1 MYTKSPHYLYQR
13 NGTFYFSR
21 QVPSDLQSRFNK
33 KRVVISLRTPS
44 EQKAIISANKLADR
58 LDNYWN
64 TLRLELF
71 HTKEL
76 KLSFLDN
83 EKVKSEKVKLSEAL
97 DIYIKLKG
105 NGKDNLFHRTAK
117 RNVSYTIECFGNIDI
132 TSLKPIDAGKYRDF
146 LFNKGLSTSSVR
158 RVFSSINAVINIT
171 INEIGVNMTNPFS
184 GTFIPD
190 DNKKKT
196 RLPIPIQ
203 NIRNIQDECK
213 SIDDDNRWLIALISD
228 TGMRL
233 SEATGLL
240 ASDIIL
246 ETNIPHINLVNHPWR
261 RLKTKGSNR
270 VIPLIGSSLW
280 AAKRVISANNE
291 YAFPRYTNEKKCNAN
306 SASNGLNKWLKPRI
320 PNDCVIH
327 SFRHSLRDRLRAV
340 QCPSD
345 IVDAIGGWTTS
356 GVGQTYGSGYN
367 LDIKQKWMEKLQL

>member
-21 QVPSDLQSRFNK
+21 QVPSDLQTRFNK
-33 KRVVISLRTPS
+33 KRVVISLRTLS
-44 EQKAIISANKLADR
+44 EPKALKSAIKLADR
-58 LDNYWN
+58 LETYWS

-83 EKVKSEKVKLSEAL
+83 EKTISEKLKLSDAL
-97 DIYIKLKG
+97 NIYLKLKG
-105 NGKDNLFHRTAK
+105 KGKDVLFARTAN
-117 RNVSYTIECFGNIDI
+117 RNVSYAIECFGDIDI
-132 TSLKPIDAGKYRDF
+132 NLIKPIDSGKYRDF
-146 LFNKGLSTSSVR
+146 LFNKGLSASSVR
-158 RVFSSINAVINIT
+158 RIFSSISAVFNIS
-171 INEIGVNMTNPFS
+171 INEVGINMVNPFS
-184 GTFIPD
+184 GTYIPD
-190 DNKKKT
+190 DNKTKT
-196 RLPIPIQ
+196 RLPIPIE
-203 NIRNIQDECK
+203 NIRSIQAECK
-213 SIDDDNRWLIALISD
+213 SINDDNRWLIALISD

-233 SEATGLL
+233 SEAVGLL
-240 ASDIIL
+240 TNDIIL
-246 ETNIPHINLVNHPWR
+246 DNHIPHINLVNHPWR

-270 VIPLIGSSLW
+270 TIPLIGASLW
-280 AAKRVISANNE
+280 AAKRVLEAGNT
-291 YAFPRYTNEKKCNAN
+291 YAFPRYTNETKCNAN

-345 IVDAIGGWTTS
+345 IVDAIGGWSTS

-367 LDIKQKWMEKLQL
+367 LDIKHKWMKKI

>member
-1 MYTKSPHYLYQR
+1 MYTKSPHYLYRR
-13 NGTFYFSR
+13 NGTYYFTR
-21 QVPSDLQSRFNK
+21 QVPSDLQTRFNK
-33 KRVVISLRTPS
+33 NRVVISLRTPS
-44 EQKAIISANKLADR
+44 EQKAINSANKLADR
-58 LDNYWN
+58 LETYWN

-83 EKVKSEKVKLSEAL
+83 EKVKSEKLKLSEAL
-97 DIYIKLKG
+97 DVYIKLKG
-105 NGKDNLFHRTAK
+105 KGKDKLFYQTAK
-117 RNVSYTIECFGNIDI
+117 RNVSYTIECFGNVDI
-132 TSLKPIDAGKYRDF
+132 NSLKPIDAGKYRDF

-158 RVFSSINAVINIT
+158 RVFSSINAVINIS
-171 INEIGVNMTNPFS
+171 INEIGINMINPFS

-196 RLPIPIQ
+196 RLPIPIE
-203 NIRNIQDECK
+203 NIRNIQAECK
-213 SIDDDNRWLIALISD
+213 NLNDDNRWLIALISD

-240 ASDIIL
+240 SGDIVLDAI
-246 ETNIPHINLVNHPWR
+246 IPHINLVNHPWR

-280 AAKRVISANNE
+280 AAKRVLEAGNT
-291 YAFPRYTNEKKCNAN
+291 YAFPRYTNENKCNAN

-345 IVDAIGGWTTS
+345 IVDAIGGWSTS

-367 LDIKQKWMEKLQL
+367 LDIKHKWMKKI

>member
-21 QVPSDLQSRFNK
+21 QVPSDLQTRFNK
-33 KRVVISLRTPS
+33 KRVVISLRTLS
-44 EQKAIISANKLADR
+44 EPKALISAIKLADR
-58 LDNYWN
+58 LETYWS

-83 EKVKSEKVKLSEAL
+83 EKIISEKLKLSDAL
-97 DIYIKLKG
+97 NIYLKLKG
-105 NGKDNLFHRTAK
+105 KGKDVLFARTAN
-117 RNVSYTIECFGNIDI
+117 RNVSYAIECFGDIDI
-132 TSLKPIDAGKYRDF
+132 NLIKPIDSGKYRDF
-146 LFNKGLSTSSVR
+146 LFNKGLSASSVR
-158 RVFSSINAVINIT
+158 RIFSSICAVFNIS
-171 INEIGVNMTNPFS
+171 INEVGINMVNPFS
-184 GTFIPD
+184 GTYIPD
-190 DNKKKT
+190 DNKTKT
-196 RLPIPIQ
+196 RLPIPIE
-203 NIRNIQDECK
+203 NIRIIQAECK
-213 SIDDDNRWLIALISD
+213 KLDDDNRWLIALISD

-233 SEATGLL
+233 SEAVGLL
-240 ASDIIL
+240 TNDIIL
-246 ETNIPHINLVNHPWR
+246 DAKIPHINLVNHPWR

-280 AAKRVISANNE
+280 AAKRVLEANST
-291 YAFPRYTNEKKCNAN
+291 YAFPRYTNETKCNAN

-345 IVDAIGGWTTS
+345 IVDAIGGWSTS

-367 LDIKQKWMEKLQL
+367 LDIKHKWMKKI

>member
-1 MYTKSPHYLYQR
+1 ML
-13 NGTFYFSR
+13 
-21 QVPSDLQSRFNK
+21 
-33 KRVVISLRTPS
+33 
-44 EQKAIISANKLADR
+44 
-58 LDNYWN
+58 
-64 TLRLELF
+64 
-71 HTKEL
+71 
-76 KLSFLDN
+76 
-83 EKVKSEKVKLSEAL
+83 
-97 DIYIKLKG
+97 
-105 NGKDNLFHRTAK
+105 
-117 RNVSYTIECFGNIDI
+117 
-132 TSLKPIDAGKYRDF
+132 
-146 LFNKGLSTSSVR
+146 
-158 RVFSSINAVINIT
+158 
-171 INEIGVNMTNPFS
+171 NPFS
-184 GTFIPD
+184 GTYIPD
-190 DNKKKT
+190 DNKTKI
-196 RLPIPIQ
+196 RLPIPIE
-203 NIRNIQDECK
+203 NIRTIQAECK
-213 SIDDDNRWLIALISD
+213 KLDDDNRWLIALISD

-261 RLKTKGSNR
+261 RLKTKGSKR

>member
-1 MYTKSPHYLYQR
+1 MYTKSPHYLYRR
-13 NGTFYFSR
+13 NGTYYFTR
-21 QVPSDLQSRFNK
+21 QVPSDLQTRFNK
-33 KRVVISLRTPS
+33 NRVVISLRTPS
-44 EQKAIISANKLADR
+44 EQKAINSANKLADR
-58 LDNYWN
+58 LETYWN

-83 EKVKSEKVKLSEAL
+83 EKVKSEKLKLSEAL
-97 DIYIKLKG
+97 DVYIKLKG
-105 NGKDNLFHRTAK
+105 KGKDKLFYQTAK
-117 RNVSYTIECFGNIDI
+117 RNVSYTIECFGNVDI
-132 TSLKPIDAGKYRDF
+132 NSLKPIDAGKYRDF

-158 RVFSSINAVINIT
+158 RVFSSINAVINIS
-171 INEIGVNMTNPFS
+171 INEIGINMINPFS

-196 RLPIPIQ
+196 RLPIPIE
-203 NIRNIQDECK
+203 NIRNIQAECK
-213 SIDDDNRWLIALISD
+213 NLNDDNRWLIALISD

-233 SEATGLL
+233 SEAAGLL
-240 ASDIIL
+240 SGDIVLDAI
-246 ETNIPHINLVNHPWR
+246 IPHINLVNHPWR

-280 AAKRVISANNE
+280 AAKRVLEAGNT
-291 YAFPRYTNEKKCNAN
+291 YAFPRYTNENKCNAN

-345 IVDAIGGWTTS
+345 IVDAIGGWSTS

-367 LDIKQKWMEKLQL
+367 LDIKHKWMKKI

>member
-1 MYTKSPHYLYQR
+1 MYTKSPHYLYRR
-13 NGTFYFSR
+13 NGTYYFTR
-21 QVPSDLQSRFNK
+21 QVPSDLQTRFNK
-33 KRVVISLRTPS
+33 NRVVISLRTPS
-44 EQKAIISANKLADR
+44 EHKAINSANKLADR
-58 LDNYWN
+58 LETYWN

-83 EKVKSEKVKLSEAL
+83 EKVKSEKLKLSETL
-97 DIYIKLKG
+97 DVYIKLKG
-105 NGKDNLFHRTAK
+105 EGKDKLFYQTAK
-117 RNVSYTIECFGNIDI
+117 RNVSYTIECFGNVDI
-132 TSLKPIDAGKYRDF
+132 NSLKPIDAGKYRDF
-146 LFNKGLSTSSVR
+146 LFNKGLSTSSVK
-158 RVFSSINAVINIT
+158 RVFSSINAVINIS
-171 INEIGVNMTNPFS
+171 INEIGINMINPFS

-196 RLPIPIQ
+196 RLPIPIE
-203 NIRNIQDECK
+203 NIKNIQAECK
-213 SIDDDNRWLIALISD
+213 NLDDDNRWLIALISD
-228 TGMRL
+228 TVMRL

-240 ASDIIL
+240 SGDIIL
-246 ETNIPHINLVNHPWR
+246 DAIIPHINLINHPWR

-270 VIPLIGSSLW
+270 VVPLIGSSLW
-280 AAKRVISANNE
+280 AAKRVLEAGNT
-291 YAFPRYTNEKKCNAN
+291 YAFPRYTNENKCNAN

-345 IVDAIGGWTTS
+345 IVDAIGGWSTS

-367 LDIKQKWMEKLQL
+367 LDIKHKWMKKI

>member
-1 MYTKSPHYLYQR
+1 MYTKSPHYLYRR
-13 NGTFYFSR
+13 NGTYYFSR
-21 QVPSDLQSRFNK
+21 QVPSDLQTRFNK
-33 KRVVISLRTPS
+33 NRVVISLRTPS
-44 EQKAIISANKLADR
+44 EQKAINSANKLADR
-58 LDNYWN
+58 LETYWN

-83 EKVKSEKVKLSEAL
+83 EKVKSEKLKLSEAL
-97 DIYIKLKG
+97 DVYIKLKG
-105 NGKDNLFHRTAK
+105 KGKDKLFYQTAK
-117 RNVSYTIECFGNIDI
+117 RNVSYTIDCFGNVDI
-132 TSLKPIDAGKYRDF
+132 NSLKPIDAGKYRDF
-146 LFNKGLSTSSVR
+146 LFNKGLSTSSVK
-158 RVFSSINAVINIT
+158 RVFSSINAVINIS
-171 INEIGVNMTNPFS
+171 INEIGINMINPFS

-196 RLPIPIQ
+196 RLPIPIE
-203 NIRNIQDECK
+203 NIRNIQAECK
-213 SIDDDNRWLIALISD
+213 NLDDDNRWLIALISD

-240 ASDIIL
+240 SGDIVLDTI
-246 ETNIPHINLVNHPWR
+246 IPHINLINHPWR

-280 AAKRVISANNE
+280 AAKRVLEANST
-291 YAFPRYTNEKKCNAN
+291 YAFPRYTNETKCNAN

-345 IVDAIGGWTTS
+345 IVDAIGGWSTS

-367 LDIKQKWMEKLQL
+367 LDIKHKWMKKI

>member
-1 MYTKSPHYLYQR
+1 MYTKSPHYLYRR
-13 NGTFYFSR
+13 NGTYYFSR
-21 QVPSDLQSRFNK
+21 QVPSDLQTRFNK
-33 KRVVISLRTPS
+33 NRVVISLRTPS
-44 EQKAIISANKLADR
+44 EQKAINSANKLADR
-58 LDNYWN
+58 LETYWN

-83 EKVKSEKVKLSEAL
+83 EKVKSEKLKLSEAL
-97 DIYIKLKG
+97 DVYIKLKG
-105 NGKDNLFHRTAK
+105 KGKDKLFYQTAK
-117 RNVSYTIECFGNIDI
+117 RNVSYTIECFGNVDI
-132 TSLKPIDAGKYRDF
+132 NSLKPIDAGKYRDF

-158 RVFSSINAVINIT
+158 RVFSSINAVINIS
-171 INEIGVNMTNPFS
+171 INEIGINMINPFS

-196 RLPIPIQ
+196 RLPIPIE
-203 NIRNIQDECK
+203 NIKNIQAECK
-213 SIDDDNRWLIALISD
+213 NLDDDNRWLIALISD

-240 ASDIIL
+240 SGDIVLDTI
-246 ETNIPHINLVNHPWR
+246 IPHINLINHPWR

-280 AAKRVISANNE
+280 AAKRVLEAGNT
-291 YAFPRYTNEKKCNAN
+291 YAFPRYTNENKCNAN

-345 IVDAIGGWTTS
+345 IVDAIGGWSTS

-367 LDIKQKWMEKLQL
+367 LDIKHKWMKKI

>member
-1 MYTKSPHYLYQR
+1 MYTKSPHYLYRR
-13 NGTFYFSR
+13 NGTYYFTR
-21 QVPSDLQSRFNK
+21 QVPSDLQTRFNK
-33 KRVVISLRTPS
+33 NRVVISLRTPS
-44 EQKAIISANKLADR
+44 EQKAINSANKLADR
-58 LDNYWN
+58 LETYWN

-83 EKVKSEKVKLSEAL
+83 EKVKSEKLKLSEAL
-97 DIYIKLKG
+97 DVYIKLKG
-105 NGKDNLFHRTAK
+105 KGKDKLFYQTAK
-117 RNVSYTIECFGNIDI
+117 RNVSYTIECFGNVDI
-132 TSLKPIDAGKYRDF
+132 NSLKPIDAGKYRDF

-158 RVFSSINAVINIT
+158 RVFSSINAVINIS
-171 INEIGVNMTNPFS
+171 INEIGINMINPFS

-196 RLPIPIQ
+196 RLPIPIE
-203 NIRNIQDECK
+203 NIRNIQAECK
-213 SIDDDNRWLIALISD
+213 NLDDDNRWLIALISD

-240 ASDIIL
+240 SGDIVLDAI
-246 ETNIPHINLVNHPWR
+246 IPHINLVNHPWR

-280 AAKRVISANNE
+280 AAKRVLEANST
-291 YAFPRYTNEKKCNAN
+291 YAFPRYTNETKCNAN

-345 IVDAIGGWTTS
+345 IVDAIGGWSTS

-367 LDIKQKWMEKLQL
+367 LDIKHKWMKKI

>member
-1 MYTKSPHYLYQR
+1 MYTKSPHYLYRR
-13 NGTFYFSR
+13 NGTYYFSR
-21 QVPSDLQSRFNK
+21 QVPSDLQTRFNK
-33 KRVVISLRTPS
+33 NRVVISLRTPS
-44 EQKAIISANKLADR
+44 EQKAINSANKLADR
-58 LDNYWN
+58 LETYWN

-83 EKVKSEKVKLSEAL
+83 EKVKSEKLKLSEAL
-97 DIYIKLKG
+97 DVYIKLKG
-105 NGKDNLFHRTAK
+105 KGKDKLFYQTAK
-117 RNVSYTIECFGNIDI
+117 RNVSYTIECFGNVDI
-132 TSLKPIDAGKYRDF
+132 NSLKPIDAGKYRDF

-158 RVFSSINAVINIT
+158 RVFSSINAVINIS
-171 INEIGVNMTNPFS
+171 INEIGINMINPFS

-196 RLPIPIQ
+196 RLPIPIE
-203 NIRNIQDECK
+203 NIKNIQAECK
-213 SIDDDNRWLIALISD
+213 NLDDDNRRLIALIGD

-240 ASDIIL
+240 SGDIVLDTI
-246 ETNIPHINLVNHPWR
+246 IPHINLINHPWR

-280 AAKRVISANNE
+280 AAKRVLEAGNK
-291 YAFPRYTNEKKCNAN
+291 YAFPRYTNENKCNAN

-320 PNDCVIH
+320 PKDCVIH

-345 IVDAIGGWTTS
+345 IVDEIGGWSTN
-356 GVGQTYGSGYN
+356 GVGQSYGSGYN
-367 LDIKQKWMEKLQL
+367 LQVKYEWLNKI

>member
-1 MYTKSPHYLYQR
+1 MYTKSPNYLYQR

-21 QVPSDLQSRFNK
+21 QIPSDLQTRFNK
-33 KRVVISLRTPS
+33 NRVVISLRTPS
-44 EQKAIISANKLADR
+44 EQKAINSANKLADR
-58 LDNYWN
+58 LETYWN

-83 EKVKSEKVKLSEAL
+83 EKVKSEKLKLSEAL
-97 DIYIKLKG
+97 DVYIKLKG
-105 NGKDNLFHRTAK
+105 KGKDKLFYQTAK
-117 RNVSYTIECFGNIDI
+117 RNVSYTIECFGNVDI
-132 TSLKPIDAGKYRDF
+132 NSLKPIDAGKYRDF
-146 LFNKGLSTSSVR
+146 LFNKGLSTSSVK
-158 RVFSSINAVINIT
+158 RVFSSINAVINIS
-171 INEIGVNMTNPFS
+171 INEIGINMINPFS

-196 RLPIPIQ
+196 RLPIPIE
-203 NIRNIQDECK
+203 NIRNIQAECK
-213 SIDDDNRWLIALISD
+213 NLDDDNRWLIALISD

-240 ASDIIL
+240 SGDIVLDTI
-246 ETNIPHINLVNHPWR
+246 IPHINLINHPWR

-280 AAKRVISANNE
+280 AAKRVLEANST
-291 YAFPRYTNEKKCNAN
+291 YAFPRYTNETKCNAN

-345 IVDAIGGWTTS
+345 IVDAIGGWSTS

-367 LDIKQKWMEKLQL
+367 LDIKHKWMKKI

>member
-1 MYTKSPHYLYQR
+1 MYTKSPHYLYRR
-13 NGTFYFSR
+13 NGTYYFSR
-21 QVPSDLQSRFNK
+21 QVPSDLQTRFNK
-33 KRVVISLRTPS
+33 NRVVISLRTPS
-44 EQKAIISANKLADR
+44 EQKAINSANKLADR
-58 LDNYWN
+58 LETYWN

-83 EKVKSEKVKLSEAL
+83 EKVKSEKLKLSEAL
-97 DIYIKLKG
+97 DVYIKLKG
-105 NGKDNLFHRTAK
+105 KGKDKLFYQTAK
-117 RNVSYTIECFGNIDI
+117 RNVSYTIECFGNVDI
-132 TSLKPIDAGKYRDF
+132 NSLKPIDAGKYRDF

-158 RVFSSINAVINIT
+158 RVFSSINAVINIS
-171 INEIGVNMTNPFS
+171 INEIGINMINPFS

-196 RLPIPIQ
+196 RLPIPIE
-203 NIRNIQDECK
+203 NIKNIQAECK
-213 SIDDDNRWLIALISD
+213 NLDDDNRWLIALISD

-240 ASDIIL
+240 SGDIIL
-246 ETNIPHINLVNHPWR
+246 DAIIPHINLINHPWR

-280 AAKRVISANNE
+280 AAKRVISVNNQ
-291 YAFPRYTNEKKCNAN
+291 YAFPRYTNETKCNAN

-345 IVDAIGGWTTS
+345 IVDAIGGWSTS

-367 LDIKQKWMEKLQL
+367 LDIKHKWMKKI

>member
-1 MYTKSPHYLYQR
+1 MYTKSPHYLYRR
-13 NGTFYFSR
+13 NGTYYFSR
-21 QVPSDLQSRFNK
+21 QVPSDLQTRFNK
-33 KRVVISLRTPS
+33 NRVVISLRTPS
-44 EQKAIISANKLADR
+44 EQKAINSANKLADR
-58 LDNYWN
+58 LETYWN

-83 EKVKSEKVKLSEAL
+83 EKVKSEKLKLSEAL
-97 DIYIKLKG
+97 DVYIKLKG
-105 NGKDNLFHRTAK
+105 KGKDKLFYQTAK
-117 RNVSYTIECFGNIDI
+117 RNVSYTIECFGNVDI
-132 TSLKPIDAGKYRDF
+132 NSLKPIDAGKYRDF
-146 LFNKGLSTSSVR
+146 LFNKGLSTSSIR
-158 RVFSSINAVINIT
+158 RVFSSINAVINIS
-171 INEIGVNMTNPFS
+171 INEIGINMINPFS

-196 RLPIPIQ
+196 RLPIPIE
-203 NIRNIQDECK
+203 NIKNIQAECK
-213 SIDDDNRWLIALISD
+213 NLDDDNRWLIALISD

-240 ASDIIL
+240 SGDIIL
-246 ETNIPHINLVNHPWR
+246 DAIIPHINLINHPWR

-280 AAKRVISANNE
+280 AAKRVLEANST
-291 YAFPRYTNEKKCNAN
+291 YAFPRYTNETKCNAN

-345 IVDAIGGWTTS
+345 IVDAIGGWSTS

-367 LDIKQKWMEKLQL
+367 LDIKHKWMKKI

>member
-21 QVPSDLQSRFNK
+21 QVPSDLQTRFNK
-33 KRVVISLRTPS
+33 KRVVISLRTTS

>member
-1 MYTKSPHYLYQR
+1 MYTKSPHYLYRR
-13 NGTFYFSR
+13 NGTYYFSR
-21 QVPSDLQSRFNK
+21 QVPSDLQTRFNK
-33 KRVVISLRTPS
+33 NRVVISLRTPS
-44 EQKAIISANKLADR
+44 EQKAINSANKLADR
-58 LDNYWN
+58 LETYWN

-83 EKVKSEKVKLSEAL
+83 EKVKSEKLKLSEAL
-97 DIYIKLKG
+97 DVYIKLKG
-105 NGKDNLFHRTAK
+105 KGKDKLFYQTAK
-117 RNVSYTIECFGNIDI
+117 RNVSYTIECFGNVDI
-132 TSLKPIDAGKYRDF
+132 NSLKPIDAGKYRDF
-146 LFNKGLSTSSVR
+146 LFNKGLSTSSVK
-158 RVFSSINAVINIT
+158 RVFSSINAVINIS
-171 INEIGVNMTNPFS
+171 INEIGINMINPFS

-196 RLPIPIQ
+196 RLPIPIE
-203 NIRNIQDECK
+203 NIRNIQAECK
-213 SIDDDNRWLIALISD
+213 NLDDDNRWLIALISD

-240 ASDIIL
+240 SGDIVLDTI
-246 ETNIPHINLVNHPWR
+246 IPHINLINHPWR

-280 AAKRVISANNE
+280 AAKRVLEANST
-291 YAFPRYTNEKKCNAN
+291 YAFPRYTNETKCNAN

-345 IVDAIGGWTTS
+345 IVDAIGGWSTS

-367 LDIKQKWMEKLQL
+367 LDIKHKWMKKI

>member
-1 MYTKSPHYLYQR
+1 MYTKSPHYLYRR
-13 NGTFYFSR
+13 NGTYYFSR
-21 QVPSDLQSRFNK
+21 QVPSDLQTRFNK
-33 KRVVISLRTPS
+33 NRVVISLRTPS
-44 EQKAIISANKLADR
+44 EQKAINSANKLADR
-58 LDNYWN
+58 LETYWN

-83 EKVKSEKVKLSEAL
+83 EKVKSEKLKLSEAL
-97 DIYIKLKG
+97 DVYIKLKG
-105 NGKDNLFHRTAK
+105 KGKDKLFYQTAK
-117 RNVSYTIECFGNIDI
+117 RNVSYTIECFGNVDI
-132 TSLKPIDAGKYRDF
+132 NSLKPIDAGKYRDF

-158 RVFSSINAVINIT
+158 RVFSSINAVINIS
-171 INEIGVNMTNPFS
+171 INEIGINMINPFS

-196 RLPIPIQ
+196 RLPIPIE
-203 NIRNIQDECK
+203 NIRNIQAECK
-213 SIDDDNRWLIALISD
+213 NLNDDNRWLIALISD

-240 ASDIIL
+240 SGDIVL
-246 ETNIPHINLVNHPWR
+246 DATIPHISLVNHPWR

-280 AAKRVISANNE
+280 AAKRVLEANST
-291 YAFPRYTNEKKCNAN
+291 YAFPRYTNETKCNAN

-345 IVDAIGGWTTS
+345 IVDAIGGWSTS

-367 LDIKQKWMEKLQL
+367 LDIKHKWMKKI

>member
-1 MYTKSPHYLYQR
+1 MYTKSPHYLYRR
-13 NGTFYFSR
+13 NGTYYFTR
-21 QVPSDLQSRFNK
+21 QVPSDLQTRFNK
-33 KRVVISLRTPS
+33 NRVVISLRTPS
-44 EQKAIISANKLADR
+44 EHKAINSANKLADR
-58 LDNYWN
+58 LETYWN

-83 EKVKSEKVKLSEAL
+83 EKVKSEKLKLSEAL
-97 DIYIKLKG
+97 DVYIKLKG
-105 NGKDNLFHRTAK
+105 KGKDKLFYQTAK
-117 RNVSYTIECFGNIDI
+117 RNVSYTIECFGNVDI
-132 TSLKPIDAGKYRDF
+132 NSLKPIDAGKYRDF
-146 LFNKGLSTSSVR
+146 LFNKGLSTSSVK
-158 RVFSSINAVINIT
+158 RVFSSINAVINIS
-171 INEIGVNMTNPFS
+171 INEIGINMINPFS

-196 RLPIPIQ
+196 RLPIPIE
-203 NIRNIQDECK
+203 NIKNIQAECK
-213 SIDDDNRWLIALISD
+213 NLDDDNRWLIALISD

-240 ASDIIL
+240 SGDIIL
-246 ETNIPHINLVNHPWR
+246 DAIIPHINLINHPWR

-280 AAKRVISANNE
+280 AAKRVLEANST
-291 YAFPRYTNEKKCNAN
+291 YAFPRYTNETKCNAN

-345 IVDAIGGWTTS
+345 IVDAIGGWSTS

-367 LDIKQKWMEKLQL
+367 LDIKHKWMKKI

>member
-1 MYTKSPHYLYQR
+1 MYTKSPHYLYRR
-13 NGTFYFSR
+13 NGTYYFSR
-21 QVPSDLQSRFNK
+21 QVPSDLQTRFNK
-33 KRVVISLRTPS
+33 NRVVISLRTLS
-44 EQKAIISANKLADR
+44 EQKAISSANKLADR
-58 LDNYWN
+58 LETYWN

-83 EKVKSEKVKLSEAL
+83 EKVKSEKLKLSEAL
-97 DIYIKLKG
+97 DVYIKLKG
-105 NGKDNLFHRTAK
+105 KGKDKLFYQTAK
-117 RNVSYTIECFGNIDI
+117 RNVSYTIECFGNVDI
-132 TSLKPIDAGKYRDF
+132 NSLKPIDAGKYRDF
-146 LFNKGLSTSSVR
+146 LFNKGLSTSSVK
-158 RVFSSINAVINIT
+158 RVFSSINAVINIS
-171 INEIGVNMTNPFS
+171 INEIGINMINPFS

-196 RLPIPIQ
+196 RLPIPIE
-203 NIRNIQDECK
+203 NIRNIQAECK
-213 SIDDDNRWLIALISD
+213 SLDDDNRWLIALISD

-240 ASDIIL
+240 SGDIVLDAIIL
-246 ETNIPHINLVNHPWR
+246 HINLVNHPWR

-280 AAKRVISANNE
+280 AAKRVLEAGNT
-291 YAFPRYTNEKKCNAN
+291 YAFPRYTNENKCNAN

-345 IVDAIGGWTTS
+345 IVDAIGGWSTS

-367 LDIKQKWMEKLQL
+367 LDIKHKWMKKI

>member
-1 MYTKSPHYLYQR
+1 MYTKSPHYLYRR
-13 NGTFYFSR
+13 NGTYYFSR
-21 QVPSDLQSRFNK
+21 QVPSDLQTRFNK
-33 KRVVISLRTPS
+33 NRVVISLRTPS
-44 EQKAIISANKLADR
+44 EQKAINSANKLADR
-58 LDNYWN
+58 LETYWN

-83 EKVKSEKVKLSEAL
+83 EKVKSEKLKLSEAL
-97 DIYIKLKG
+97 DVYIKLKG
-105 NGKDNLFHRTAK
+105 KGKDKLFYQTAK
-117 RNVSYTIECFGNIDI
+117 RNVSYTIECFGNVDI
-132 TSLKPIDAGKYRDF
+132 NSLKPIDAGKYRDF
-146 LFNKGLSTSSVR
+146 LFNKGLSTSSVK
-158 RVFSSINAVINIT
+158 RVFSSINAVINIS
-171 INEIGVNMTNPFS
+171 INEIGINMINPFS

-196 RLPIPIQ
+196 RLPIPIE
-203 NIRNIQDECK
+203 NIRNIQAECK
-213 SIDDDNRWLIALISD
+213 SLDDDNRWLIALISD

-240 ASDIIL
+240 SGDIIL
-246 ETNIPHINLVNHPWR
+246 DAIIPHINLINHPWR

-280 AAKRVISANNE
+280 AAKRVLEANST
-291 YAFPRYTNEKKCNAN
+291 YAFPRYTNETKCNAN

-345 IVDAIGGWTTS
+345 IVDAIGGWSTS

-367 LDIKQKWMEKLQL
+367 LDIKHKWMKKI

>member
-1 MYTKSPHYLYQR
+1 MYTKSPHYLYRR
-13 NGTFYFSR
+13 NGTYYFSR
-21 QVPSDLQSRFNK
+21 QVPSDLQTRFNK
-33 KRVVISLRTPS
+33 NRVVISLRTPS
-44 EQKAIISANKLADR
+44 EQKAINSANKLADR
-58 LDNYWN
+58 LETYWN

-83 EKVKSEKVKLSEAL
+83 EKVKSEKLKLSEAL
-97 DIYIKLKG
+97 DVYIKLKG
-105 NGKDNLFHRTAK
+105 KGKDKLFYQTAK
-117 RNVSYTIECFGNIDI
+117 RNVSYTIECFGNVDI
-132 TSLKPIDAGKYRDF
+132 NSLKPIDAGKYRDF
-146 LFNKGLSTSSVR
+146 LFNKGLSTSSVK
-158 RVFSSINAVINIT
+158 RVFSSINAVINIS
-171 INEIGVNMTNPFS
+171 INEIGINMINPFS

-196 RLPIPIQ
+196 RLPIPIE
-203 NIRNIQDECK
+203 NIRNIQAECK
-213 SIDDDNRWLIALISD
+213 NLDDDNRWLIALISD

-240 ASDIIL
+240 SGDIIL
-246 ETNIPHINLVNHPWR
+246 DAIIPHINLINHPWR

-280 AAKRVISANNE
+280 AAKRVLEANST
-291 YAFPRYTNEKKCNAN
+291 YAFPRYTNETKCNAN

-345 IVDAIGGWTTS
+345 IVDAIGGWSTS

-367 LDIKQKWMEKLQL
+367 LDIKHKWMKKI

>member
-1 MYTKSPHYLYQR
+1 MYTKSPHYLYRR
-13 NGTFYFSR
+13 NGTYYFTR
-21 QVPSDLQSRFNK
+21 QVPSDLQTRFNK
-33 KRVVISLRTPS
+33 NRVVISLRTPS
-44 EQKAIISANKLADR
+44 EQKAINSANKLADR
-58 LDNYWN
+58 LETYWN

-83 EKVKSEKVKLSEAL
+83 EKVKSEKLKLSEAL
-97 DIYIKLKG
+97 DVYIKLKG
-105 NGKDNLFHRTAK
+105 KGKDKLFYQTAK
-117 RNVSYTIECFGNIDI
+117 RNVSYTIECFGNVDI
-132 TSLKPIDAGKYRDF
+132 NSLKPIDAGKYRDF

-158 RVFSSINAVINIT
+158 RVFSSINAVINIS
-171 INEIGVNMTNPFS
+171 INEIGINMINPFS

-196 RLPIPIQ
+196 RLPIPIE
-203 NIRNIQDECK
+203 NIRNIQAECK
-213 SIDDDNRWLIALISD
+213 SLDDDNRWLIALISD

-240 ASDIIL
+240 SGDIIL
-246 ETNIPHINLVNHPWR
+246 DAIIPHINLINHPWR

-280 AAKRVISANNE
+280 AAKRVLEANST
-291 YAFPRYTNEKKCNAN
+291 YAFPRYTNETKCNAN

-345 IVDAIGGWTTS
+345 IVDAIGGWSTS

-367 LDIKQKWMEKLQL
+367 LDIKHKWMKKI

>member
-1 MYTKSPHYLYQR
+1 MYTKLPHYLYQR

-21 QVPSDLQSRFNK
+21 QVPSDLQTRFNK
-33 KRVVISLRTPS
+33 KRVVISLRTLS
-44 EQKAIISANKLADR
+44 EPKALKSAIKLADR
-58 LDNYWN
+58 LETYWS

-83 EKVKSEKVKLSEAL
+83 EKIISEKLKLSDAL
-97 DIYIKLKG
+97 NIYLKLKG
-105 NGKDNLFHRTAK
+105 KGKDVLFARTAN
-117 RNVSYTIECFGNIDI
+117 RNISYAIECFGDIDI
-132 TSLKPIDAGKYRDF
+132 NLIKPIDSGKYRDF
-146 LFNKGLSTSSVR
+146 LFNKGLSASSVR
-158 RVFSSINAVINIT
+158 RILSSISAVFNIS
-171 INEIGVNMTNPFS
+171 INEVGINMLNPFS
-184 GTFIPD
+184 GTYIPD
-190 DNKKKT
+190 DNKTKT
-196 RLPIPIQ
+196 RLPIPIE
-203 NIRNIQDECK
+203 NIRTIQAECK
-213 SIDDDNRWLIALISD
+213 SLDDDNRWLIALISD

-240 ASDIIL
+240 SGDIIL
-246 ETNIPHINLVNHPWR
+246 DAIIPHINLINHPWR

-280 AAKRVISANNE
+280 AAKRVLEANST
-291 YAFPRYTNEKKCNAN
+291 YAFPRYTNETKCNAN

-345 IVDAIGGWTTS
+345 IVDAIGGWSTS

-367 LDIKQKWMEKLQL
+367 LDIKHKWMKKI